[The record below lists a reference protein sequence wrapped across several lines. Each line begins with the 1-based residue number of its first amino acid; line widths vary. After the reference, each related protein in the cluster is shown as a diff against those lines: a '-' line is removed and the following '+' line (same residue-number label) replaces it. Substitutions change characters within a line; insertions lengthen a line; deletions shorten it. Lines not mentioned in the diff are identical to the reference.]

1 MSRRK
6 TFIENL
12 NTEQIT
18 QLESG
23 KKSGK
28 SDAFRTRCHAIL
40 LSNKGFSV
48 SEISTILSVSE
59 SAIFKWFS
67 AWKKHGFEGL
77 KTKSGQGR
85 KPVLCADNKDHV
97 KGVEKAVKKVAE
109 KGGNLLAEIEAELG
123 FKEQLSMRM
132 VHFFLQKLTSST
144 NDAERK

>member
-1 MSRRK
+1 M
-6 TFIENL
+6 
-12 NTEQIT
+12 NTEQIAE
-18 QLESG
+18 LETG

-48 SEISTILSVSE
+48 TEISEILSKSKSV
-59 SAIFKWFS
+59 IFIWFS
-67 AWKKHGFEGL
+67 AWKKHGLEGL

-85 KPVLCADNKDHV
+85 KPLLCADNKDHV
-97 KGVEKAVKKVAE
+97 KGVEKAVKKVAI
-109 KGGNLLAEIEAELG
+109 KGGNILTEIEAELG

-144 NDAERK
+144 NDAERQ